1 MSTDR
6 QLPPTVG
13 TTEEYGAS
21 PFEQWAEWAR
31 VDDVVR
37 ISGEEGDRYLV
48 THPELVEEV
57 VFGDGPFA
65 KTEGIQQQFGR
76 GLVAEHGEQWRAQR
90 GAMQPAFVPDRIESY
105 AETIGEIVADTVDTI
120 DDGAVLDLR
129 ELFAEFTMEVM
140 VETLFGGSGD
150 DEAIRTAVDRL
161 NEWFLQQ
168 NTGGETPESVVS
180 ERDRAM
186 KQLVGMIDEMIAA
199 RRGGDGD
206 DFLSMLLSVGPDSDA
221 NYTDGRIREE
231 VIAMLFAA
239 HETTALTLT
248 YTLYLLSGAPEV
260 ADRLHEETQ
269 SVLDGRPP
277 GPEHLDE
284 LSYTERVIDEALRLY
299 PPLHA
304 LARRPTADVELDGYT
319 IPEDG
324 VMYLSQYVI
333 HRDERWW
340 DEPTAFRPER
350 FAAVDDR
357 PRFAFFP
364 FGAGP
369 RRCLGEDFARAE
381 AKLAV
386 AGLTQQFSFEQ
397 LTETF
402 QLRIGGTA
410 LPDRPLELR
419 AHGRE

>member
-37 ISGEEGDRYLV
+37 ITGEEGDRYLV

-90 GAMQPAFVPDRIESY
+90 GVMQSAFAPDRIESY
-105 AETIGEIVADTVDTI
+105 AETIGEVVADTVDTV
-120 DDGAVLDLR
+120 DDGAALDLR

-186 KQLVGMIDEMIAA
+186 RRLVGMIDEMIAD

-248 YTLYLLSGAPEV
+248 YTLYLLSGAPDV

-269 SVLDGRPP
+269 SVLGGRRP
-277 GPEHLDE
+277 GPDHLDE
-284 LSYTERVIDEALRLY
+284 LTYTERVIDEALRLY
-299 PPLHA
+299 PPFHA
-304 LARRPTADVELDGYT
+304 LPRQPTEAVALDGYT
-319 IPEDG
+319 IPEG
-324 VMYLSQYVI
+324 SVMYLSQYVI

-340 DEPTAFRPER
+340 AEPTAFRPER
-350 FAAVDDR
+350 FAGDDDR

-369 RRCLGEDFARAE
+369 RRCLGEDFARTE

-402 QLRIGGTA
+402 ELRIGGTA

-419 AHGRE
+419 AHDRE

>member
-1 MSTDR
+1 MSTDE

-13 TTEEYGAS
+13 TTAEYGAS
-21 PFEQWAEWAR
+21 PFEQWTAWAR

-37 ISGEEGDRYLV
+37 IAGDEGDRYLV
-48 THPELVEEV
+48 THPELVEAV
-57 VFGDGPFA
+57 VFGDAPFA

-90 GAMQPAFVPDRIESY
+90 GVMQPAFTPERIESY
-105 AETIGEIVADTVDTI
+105 AETIGEIVADTVAGI
-120 DDGAVLDLR
+120 DDGQVVDLR

-140 VETLFGGSGD
+140 VETLFGGDGD

-168 NTGGETPESVVS
+168 NVGGETPASVVT

-186 KQLVGMIDEMIAA
+186 ERLVGTVDEMIAD

-206 DFLSMLLSVGPDSDA
+206 DFLSMLLSVGPDGPA

-248 YTLYLLSGAPEV
+248 YTLYLLSGAPGV
-260 ADRLHEETQ
+260 ADRLYEETRT
-269 SVLDGRPP
+269 VLDGRPP
-277 GPEHLDE
+277 APEHLE
-284 LSYTERVIDEALRLY
+284 KLTYTERAIDEALRLY

-304 LARRPTADVELDGYT
+304 LARRPTADVELGGYT
-319 IPEDG
+319 IPADG
-324 VMYLSQYVI
+324 VIYLSQYVI

-340 DEPTAFRPER
+340 DEPATFRPDR
-350 FAAVDDR
+350 FAGDDDR

-369 RRCLGEDFARAE
+369 RRCLGEDFARTE

-397 LTETF
+397 LTDTF
-402 QLRIGGTA
+402 ELRIGGTA

-419 AHGRE
+419 AHRRE

>member
-90 GAMQPAFVPDRIESY
+90 GAMQPAFIPDRIESY

-140 VETLFGGSGD
+140 VETLFG
-150 DEAIRTAVDRL
+150 
-161 NEWFLQQ
+161 
-168 NTGGETPESVVS
+168 
-180 ERDRAM
+180 
-186 KQLVGMIDEMIAA
+186 VGMIDEMIAA

-206 DFLSMLLSVGPDSDA
+206 DLLSMLLSVGPDSDA

-304 LARRPTADVELDGYT
+304 LARRPMADVELDGYT

-369 RRCLGEDFARAE
+369 RRCLGEDFARTE